1 MGPLVAV
8 LLPREL
14 APEQVSRIPLL
25 LRRSSGIERCVDDL
39 DAIPAGSGS
48 LGTYSHPTIC
58 RGSFWTS
65 LVAVDPDND
74 TEDRAPIEA
83 ALGWWPAQAIQM
95 SAGVNDAPS
104 HRILGRSMYAL
115 VRRFGGVVDMMG
127 SITPPLPPNRRR
139 LPDDQQHSLEEVSA
153 FVHGFP
159 GTVHEWLYEKEDGR
173 VWVHHFVD
181 GAFMRAWLRHPGYH
195 LVK

>member
-1 MGPLVAV
+1 
-8 LLPREL
+8 
-14 APEQVSRIPLL
+14 
-25 LRRSSGIERCVDDL
+25 
-39 DAIPAGSGS
+39 
-48 LGTYSHPTIC
+48 
-58 RGSFWTS
+58 
-65 LVAVDPDND
+65 
-74 TEDRAPIEA
+74 
-83 ALGWWPAQAIQM
+83 M

-115 VRRFGGVVDMMG
+115 VRCFGGVVDMIG
-127 SITPPLPPNRRR
+127 SITPPVPPNRRR
-139 LPDDQQHSLEEVSA
+139 LPHDQRHTLEEVSA

-181 GAFMRAWLRHPGYH
+181 AAFMRAWLRHPGYH